1 MSEAAST
8 ATKSARPLRKFD
20 PEAKADS
27 APKPAVNRLRQVQ
40 SKRFGPSDMHPIGQ
54 DYDILPVT
62 AGADW
67 TFEDVMKPEAWA
79 NVARKVARDAL
90 NTRRDKLGSIIHVHS
105 ATQAFFAELYINAVV
120 FDNMNN
126 PCGLKVSCIGPS
138 IDIETGEARP
148 IDMKTGKALKA
159 SAEADKAA

>member
-1 MSEAAST
+1 
-8 ATKSARPLRKFD
+8 
-20 PEAKADS
+20 
-27 APKPAVNRLRQVQ
+27 
-40 SKRFGPSDMHPIGQ
+40 MHPIGQ

-90 NTRRDKLGSIIHVHS
+90 NTRRDKLGSVIHVHS

-120 FDNMNN
+120 FDKMNN

-138 IDIETGEARP
+138 IDLTTGEARP
-148 IDMKTGKALKA
+148 IDLVTGKALQPTPQ
-159 SAEADKAA
+159 AEDEAA